1 MSFKSFAKILFRN
14 WRTTVI
20 EQLKSGLSSMIS
32 DVDGSVS
39 SKRVVTFLCVAAMLV
54 TWGANLFWGFQITEF
69 IFEGLMY
76 IIIVGLG
83 VATAE
88 KFSRKG
94 SSASTDVNVSSITD
108 KVM

>member
-1 MSFKSFAKILFRN
+1 MSFNGFVKILFRN
-14 WRTTVI
+14 WRTKVI
-20 EQLKSGLSSMIS
+20 EQLKSGLSSMIA

-39 SKRVVTFLCVAAMLV
+39 SKRVVTFLCVGAMLV
-54 TWGANLFWGFQITEF
+54 TWAANLFWGFQITEF

-94 SSASTDVNVSSITD
+94 TSKSTDVNVSSITD
-108 KVM
+108 QVM

>member
-1 MSFKSFAKILFRN
+1 M
-14 WRTTVI
+14 V
-20 EQLKSGLSSMIS
+20 EQLKAGLASMIADS
-32 DVDGSVS
+32 DGAVS
-39 SKRVVTFLCVAAMLV
+39 SKRGVTFLCVLAMLV
-54 TWGANLFWGFQITEF
+54 TWGANLFAGLQITEF

-94 SSASTDVNVSSITD
+94 Q
-108 KVM
+108 

>member
-1 MSFKSFAKILFRN
+1 M
-14 WRTTVI
+14 

-39 SKRVVTFLCVAAMLV
+39 SKRVVTFLCVGAMLV
-54 TWGANLFWGFQITEF
+54 TWAANLFYGLQITEF

-88 KFSRKG
+88 KFTRKG
-94 SSASTDVNVSSITD
+94 SSAPTNVDSSSITSQ
-108 KVM
+108 VTSNM

>member
-1 MSFKSFAKILFRN
+1 MSFKSFVKILFRN
-14 WRTTVI
+14 WRTTVL

-39 SKRVVTFLCVAAMLV
+39 SKRVVTFLCVGAMLV
-54 TWGANLFWGFQITEF
+54 TWAANLFWGFQITEF

-88 KFSRKG
+88 KFTRKG
-94 SSASTDVNVSSITD
+94 GSTPTDVNVSSITD

>member
-1 MSFKSFAKILFRN
+1 MMD
-14 WRTTVI
+14 
-20 EQLKSGLSSMIS
+20 QLKAGLSSMIS

-39 SKRVVTFLCVAAMLV
+39 SKRVVTFLCVGAMLV
-54 TWGANLFWGFQITEF
+54 TWAANLFWGFQITEF

-88 KFSRKG
+88 KFTRKG
-94 SSASTDVNVSSITD
+94 TSKSTGVDSSSITSQL
-108 KVM
+108 

>member
-1 MSFKSFAKILFRN
+1 MM
-14 WRTTVI
+14 
-20 EQLKSGLSSMIS
+20 EQLKAGLSSMIS

-39 SKRVVTFLCVAAMLV
+39 SKRVVTFLCVGAMLV
-54 TWGANLFWGFQITEF
+54 TWCANLFWGFQITEF

-94 SSASTDVNVSSITD
+94 SSAPTNVDSSSITSH
-108 KVM
+108 VQ

>member
-1 MSFKSFAKILFRN
+1 MM
-14 WRTTVI
+14 
-20 EQLKSGLSSMIS
+20 EQLKAGLSSMIA

-39 SKRVVTFLCVAAMLV
+39 SKRVVTFLCVGAMLV

-94 SSASTDVNVSSITD
+94 SSAPTNVDSSSVTQHIQ
-108 KVM
+108 

>member
-1 MSFKSFAKILFRN
+1 M
-14 WRTTVI
+14 
-20 EQLKSGLSSMIS
+20 EQLKAGLSSMIS

-39 SKRVVTFLCVAAMLV
+39 SKRVVTFLCVGAMLV
-54 TWGANLFWGFQITEF
+54 TWGANLFAGLQITEF

-94 SSASTDVNVSSITD
+94 SSSPTNVDSSSVTHHIQ
-108 KVM
+108 

>member
-1 MSFKSFAKILFRN
+1 MMD
-14 WRTTVI
+14 
-20 EQLKSGLSSMIS
+20 QLKAGLSSMIS

-94 SSASTDVNVSSITD
+94 SSAPTNVDSSSITSH
-108 KVM
+108 VQ

>member
-1 MSFKSFAKILFRN
+1 M
-14 WRTTVI
+14 
-20 EQLKSGLSSMIS
+20 EQLKSGLASMIADS
-32 DVDGSVS
+32 DGEVS
-39 SKRVVTFLCVAAMLV
+39 SKRVVTFLCVLAMLV
-54 TWGANLFWGFQITEF
+54 TWGANLFYGLQITEF

-94 SSASTDVNVSSITD
+94 Q
-108 KVM
+108 

>member
-1 MSFKSFAKILFRN
+1 M
-14 WRTTVI
+14 
-20 EQLKSGLSSMIS
+20 EQLKAGLSSMIA

-39 SKRVVTFLCVAAMLV
+39 SKRVVTFLCVGAMLV

-94 SSASTDVNVSSITD
+94 SSAPTNVDASSVTQHIQ
-108 KVM
+108 

>member
-1 MSFKSFAKILFRN
+1 
-14 WRTTVI
+14 
-20 EQLKSGLSSMIS
+20 
-32 DVDGSVS
+32 
-39 SKRVVTFLCVAAMLV
+39 MLV

-83 VATAE
+83 VAAAE

-94 SSASTDVNVSSITD
+94 Q
-108 KVM
+108 

>member
-1 MSFKSFAKILFRN
+1 M
-14 WRTTVI
+14 
-20 EQLKSGLSSMIS
+20 EQLKAGLSSMIA

-39 SKRVVTFLCVAAMLV
+39 SKRVVTFLCVGAMLV

-94 SSASTDVNVSSITD
+94 SSAPTNVDSSSVTQHIQ
-108 KVM
+108 

>member
-1 MSFKSFAKILFRN
+1 M
-14 WRTTVI
+14 
-20 EQLKSGLSSMIS
+20 EQLKAGLSSMIS

-39 SKRVVTFLCVAAMLV
+39 SKRVVTFLCVGAMLV
-54 TWGANLFWGFQITEF
+54 TWAANLFWGLQITEF

-88 KFSRKG
+88 KFTRKG
-94 SSASTDVNVSSITD
+94 TSAPTGVDISSVTSQIQ
-108 KVM
+108 

>member
-1 MSFKSFAKILFRN
+1 MTML
-14 WRTTVI
+14 
-20 EQLKSGLSSMIS
+20 EQLKAGLSSMIS

-39 SKRVVTFLCVAAMLV
+39 SKRIVTFLCVVAMLV
-54 TWGANLFWGFQITEF
+54 TWGANLFAGLQITEF

-76 IIIVGLG
+76 IVVIGLG

-94 SSASTDVNVSSITD
+94 Q
-108 KVM
+108 

>member
-1 MSFKSFAKILFRN
+1 
-14 WRTTVI
+14 
-20 EQLKSGLSSMIS
+20 
-32 DVDGSVS
+32 
-39 SKRVVTFLCVAAMLV
+39 
-54 TWGANLFWGFQITEF
+54 
-69 IFEGLMY
+69 MY

-94 SSASTDVNVSSITD
+94 GSTPTDVNVSSITD

>member
-1 MSFKSFAKILFRN
+1 M
-14 WRTTVI
+14 
-20 EQLKSGLSSMIS
+20 EQLKAGLSSMIA

-39 SKRVVTFLCVAAMLV
+39 SKRVVTFLCVAAMLI
-54 TWGANLFWGFQITEF
+54 TWAANLFWGFQITEF

-94 SSASTDVNVSSITD
+94 SSAPTNVDSSSITSQ
-108 KVM
+108 VTSNM

>member
-1 MSFKSFAKILFRN
+1 MM
-14 WRTTVI
+14 
-20 EQLKSGLSSMIS
+20 EQLKSGLASMIADS
-32 DVDGSVS
+32 DGAVS
-39 SKRVVTFLCVAAMLV
+39 SKRVVTFLCVFAMLI
-54 TWGANLFWGFQITEF
+54 TWCANLFWGFLPAEF

-94 SSASTDVNVSSITD
+94 Q
-108 KVM
+108 